1 MALAVSA
8 VSMASAPKPA
18 NATDSLS
25 YYLGATQGAY
35 LESQL
40 SSMPAGDLARFNKDS
55 FIKGVSAAILGDTLD
70 VGYIYGLKMG
80 ADMAGRLAGL
90 LDAGVSL
97 DRRLLAQAFA
107 ETFSGNVSEAQADSL
122 NRILMPLYLDAQ
134 KVVSAR
140 MDALNAENSRKADSL
155 ALANEEAG
163 AKYLAA
169 LMAKDKKIR
178 TTPSGLA
185 YKVLKK
191 GKGTAPQKSDEVE
204 LIYSGRLIDGT
215 EFDSS
220 NGEPVR
226 FVAANLIKGFS
237 EGLQLMPVGSKYTL
251 YIPASIG
258 YGRQGA
264 GAMIQPGAMLVFDVE
279 VLGSQPAKVIE
290 E

>member
-140 MDALNAENSRKADSL
+140 MDALNAEIAERPILSLLLTRRLGLNILPLSWPRIRRFGPLRADWPT
-155 ALANEEAG
+155 
-163 AKYLAA
+163 
-169 LMAKDKKIR
+169 R
-178 TTPSGLA
+178 C
-185 YKVLKK
+185 
-191 GKGTAPQKSDEVE
+191 
-204 LIYSGRLIDGT
+204 
-215 EFDSS
+215 
-220 NGEPVR
+220 
-226 FVAANLIKGFS
+226 
-237 EGLQLMPVGSKYTL
+237 
-251 YIPASIG
+251 
-258 YGRQGA
+258 
-264 GAMIQPGAMLVFDVE
+264 
-279 VLGSQPAKVIE
+279 
-290 E
+290 

>member
-191 GKGTAPQKSDEVE
+191 GKGNAPQKSDEVE
-204 LIYSGRLIDGT
+204 LIFSGRLIDGT

-279 VLGSQPAKVIE
+279 VLGFQPAKVIE